1 MRLRAKTDSM
11 HSGRY
16 GTIRFDCAPNVARQN
31 RNPFREAK
39 KAAEAAFP
47 KHGF

>member
-1 MRLRAKTDSM
+1 MRLRAKMDSM

-16 GTIRFDCAPNVARQN
+16 GTIRFDCAPAARQN